1 MKAKTILGM
10 IACASACVSLSAFGN
25 TTNAWFSVGADGG
38 SISTNKCVASVE
50 TVTISG
56 NVINLDNDK
65 DSAFVVNNFAS
76 AATSDGIVKI
86 SATAVLTPNSTN
98 DFEAVSGAK
107 AGFAVGIDD
116 QNATNFYGYANGV
129 WNKFINVDPEAPDE
143 STDFT
148 LILNYRDGNVSYYV
162 GNTLLVGEVGESVGG
177 SLTLASGT
185 AGLASIDAYGYGSI
199 TSIAGG
205 YEVAA
210 AQYGDKAY
218 GSITEA
224 SDAAKAASEDPTE
237 SVQVVSSD
245 GTPVQANAKAGNGL
259 PMIVCEAL
267 GLATDSETANIAVA
281 PVATD
286 DDKTK
291 ITLQLAMPI
300 VPERGA
306 VGFKISGD
314 ETVYGADE
322 IKIPLT
328 SGIYTITPVLK

>member
-65 DSAFVVNNFAS
+65 DSAFVVTNFAS

-116 QNATNFYGYANGV
+116 QNKTNFYGYADGV
-129 WNKFINVDPEAPDE
+129 WNKLSGTPGDSAT
-143 STDFT
+143 SFT
-148 LILNYRDGNVSYYV
+148 LILNYRDNEVSYYV
-162 GNTLLVGEVGESVGG
+162 DGTQVGG
-177 SLTLASGT
+177 PYSLAGAT
-185 AGLASIDAYGYGSI
+185 GLASIDAYGYGSI

-224 SDAAKAASEDPTE
+224 VNVAKEDPEGSAASVKPVADDGSVPENPT
-237 SVQVVSSD
+237 
-245 GTPVQANAKAGNGL
+245 AANGL
-259 PMIVCEAL
+259 PAVVCAVL
-267 GLATDSETANIAVA
+267 DISTADDDATVKAI
-281 PVATD
+281 PVANDTD
-286 DDKTK
+286 ANS
-291 ITLQLAMPI
+291 ITLA
-300 VPERGA
+300 VPVKEDGVVEFVVSDGKGGVTTNSTA
-306 VGFKISGD
+306 TIS
-314 ETVYGADE
+314 
-322 IKIPLT
+322 IPLT
-328 SGIYTITPVLK
+328 TGVYTVTPQLKQ